1 MAFSK
6 SRDIL
11 AGAVGHTSQRSL
23 HNEPIFRLL
32 LKVAVKGTQQCEFLN
47 FCGTSCPNNSL
58 LLEAPCSQY
67 LFSMFVLHSIK
78 PFSIFEKLMYV
89 RRRLVVIRSF
99 FRHRFVVGSSSVRHR
114 LVVLSSSLCR
124 RFVVGSASFRR
135 PFVVLSSSR
144 RLVPIPNRPPNA
156 RGWAAKWGGSR
167 QAEKSKRLE
176 VAQMALHQR
185 SLPTTQAHFPTTEDT
200 ARFCLLCCQPEPM
213 PMSLSTRTSQLPLR
227 CPCRVPTWS
236 GQAINMIS
244 RT

>member
-1 MAFSK
+1 MARICHRWPIANTGWSTTLVFK
-6 SRDIL
+6 L
-11 AGAVGHTSQRSL
+11 YWLPANCVGGVSQRSL

-58 LLEAPCSQY
+58 LLEVPCSRY

-135 PFVVLSSSR
+135 PFVVAPSCSNSQSTAQCQRLGSEVGRKSASR
-144 RLVPIPNRPPNA
+144 KKQKA
-156 RGWAAKWGGSR
+156 GSCTDGP
-167 QAEKSKRLE
+167 APE
-176 VAQMALHQR
+176 V
-185 SLPTTQAHFPTTEDT
+185 T
-200 ARFCLLCCQPEPM
+200 AYHSG
-213 PMSLSTRTSQLPLR
+213 SLSHH
-227 CPCRVPTWS
+227 
-236 GQAINMIS
+236 
-244 RT
+244 